1 MKIAIV
7 APSSVPYVIGGAE
20 NLWWGLQAALNARPG
35 IEAELIKLPS
45 PERNLAEI
53 LASYRRFAALD
64 LQHFDLV
71 ISTKYPAWAIRHP
84 NHVVYL
90 QHTLRGLYDTYP
102 EHLPASFDTGAAAA
116 LGLPA
121 PVLEALRLARP
132 GDLTVDTVA
141 SALQAAM
148 QRAPD
153 SSLWAFPGPFS
164 RAVVHLLDAIAM
176 QPGHIAHYGAIA
188 ETVACRQDYFP
199 AGARVSVHHH
209 PTGLKKAAHPASGP
223 VHEAIFSASRLDRPK
238 RIDLVIEGYLRA
250 EVDVPLRIAGSGP
263 DEARLR
269 ALAGGHPSIHF
280 LGRLTDAQLAQEYA
294 RALFVPFMPRDED
307 YGLITVEAME
317 AGKAVLTTTD
327 AGGPTELVTHGQ
339 TGLVVPPE
347 AGAVAAAMRQLC
359 NDRNATIEMGML
371 GAAGIAPVTWDGLCE
386 ALLSWSRQPAAMATT
401 AAAAPALGGKAKP
414 TVAVINTFPIAPAVS
429 GGKLRL
435 HGLYRQVA
443 QTFAVHFVNLGPP
456 HLPRHVRELGK
467 DFVEEV
473 VPRSKAFGAEAV
485 SLEKKVGASA
495 EDLAAALKPE
505 LVPEWLEAIDRAVRA
520 ADLVVC
526 SHPYG
531 YPALRR
537 VSQVPF
543 VYESHNVEADLK
555 RDIYGR
561 NEWATDLVRWVE
573 QQAAWDARAI
583 TACSDEDAA
592 RLRELYRLDNPHLC
606 IETVPNG
613 IDLEAVP
620 FRSASVK
627 AMRRAVMRTD
637 RPVALFM
644 GSAHGPNIEA
654 AHAILAAAAQAPGV
668 DFVLMGSVCHAVAD
682 APRTSNVGLVGVV
695 SDAEKATWLDVAEF
709 GLNPVVSGSGTNLK
723 LVEYAAA
730 GLLVVG
736 TPFGARGSAFVA
748 GEHYLAV
755 ENPDLA
761 NGLQRALQMPEEAR
775 NRIIESAYAAIRQSG
790 DWRGIAAGYVSLLER
805 VLAG

>member
-64 LQHFDLV
+64 LLHFDLV

-102 EHLPASFDTGAAAA
+102 DHLPASFDSGAAAA

-121 PVLEALRLARP
+121 PVIEALRLTRP
-132 GDLTVDTVA
+132 GDLTVDAVTE
-141 SALQAAM
+141 ALQAAM
-148 QRAPD
+148 QHAPD
-153 SSLWAFPGPFS
+153 SSLWAFPGAFS

-188 ETVACRQDYFP
+188 ETVARRQDYFP
-199 AGARVSVHHH
+199 AGAKVSVHHH
-209 PTGLKKAAHPASGP
+209 PTGLKKADHPAGGP
-223 VHEAIFSASRLDRPK
+223 VHEGIFSASRLDRPK

-269 ALAGGHPSIHF
+269 ALAGGHPNIHF

-307 YGLITVEAME
+307 YGLITVEAMQ
-317 AGKAVLTTTD
+317 AGKAVLTTAD

-339 TGLVVPPE
+339 NGLVVPPE

-359 NDRNATIEMGML
+359 HDRNATIEMGML
-371 GAAGIAPVTWDGLCE
+371 GAARIAPVTWEGLCE
-386 ALLSWSRQPAAMATT
+386 AMLSWSRKPAATT
-401 AAAAPALGGKAKP
+401 AAPAIGAKAKP
-414 TVAVINTFPIAPAVS
+414 VVAVINTFPIAPAVS

-435 HGLYRQVA
+435 YGLYRQVA

-456 HLPRHVRELGK
+456 HLPRHVRELGPG
-467 DFVEEV
+467 FVEEV
-473 VPRSKAFGAEAV
+473 VPKSKAFGAEAI
-485 SLEKKVGASA
+485 SLEQKVGASA

-505 LVPEWLEAIDRAVRA
+505 LVPEWLEAIDRAARS
-520 ADLVVC
+520 ADIVVC

-537 VSQVPF
+537 VSKVPF
-543 VYESHNVEADLK
+543 VYESHNVESDLK
-555 RDIYGR
+555 RGIYGR
-561 NEWATDLVRWVE
+561 HEWATELVRWVE
-573 QQAAWDARAI
+573 QQACWEARAI

-613 IDLEAVP
+613 IDLGAVP
-620 FRSASVK
+620 FRPASVK

-654 AHAILAAAAQAPGV
+654 AHAILAAAAQAPGI

-682 APRTSNVGLVGVV
+682 APRTPNVGLVGVV
-695 SDAEKATWLDVAEF
+695 SDAEKAMWLDVAEF

-748 GEHYLAV
+748 GEHYLAA
-755 ENPDLA
+755 ENAALA
-761 NGLQRALQMPEEAR
+761 EGLRQALALPEETR
-775 NRIIESAYAAIRQSG
+775 NRIIAAAYATIRDSG
-790 DWRGIAAGYVSLLER
+790 DWRGIAAGYVKLLER